1 MPELAFKTLPF
12 SEAIDFFRQKVNLPT
27 ETWRDLQ
34 GGMHSRAFVIAGAQ
48 KNQLLTDIRT
58 AVDKAISDGTTLA
71 EFRKSFDKTVQ
82 KHGWNYNGGKK
93 WRTAVIYNTNLRTAF
108 SAGNWAQSQ
117 KTLKNRPN
125 LRYIAGLS
133 ENPRKSHLEW
143 NGKILPAKHPWWAT
157 HYPPNGW
164 GCKCKVVS
172 VSNREMKRDGL
183 KVSKAPT
190 PANDTTGI
198 DESFDYNP
206 GQSAWGRKVSEK
218 IMSAWKKS
226 GGEFESLTVGNADSF
241 GRPTQI
247 PIDKSVANAD
257 FGIPQTKAGM
267 EKKLNEILGGAE
279 KNFSFESAGFRY
291 DINVN
296 AKTLAD
302 HVDPNRARFLPLLPE
317 ALANPFEV
325 WQSFERSRATGKV
338 VLRQRI
344 IKAVDDGKGKGMF
357 VVVNAIE
364 GKMEAWTLV
373 PIRDLNYMNRQRQ
386 GKLIYGR

>member
-1 MPELAFKTLPF
+1 MPEFAFKKLPF
-12 SEAIDFFRQKVNLPT
+12 TEAIGFFRDKVNLPT

-48 KNQLLTDIRT
+48 KNQLLEDIRS
-58 AVDKAISDGTTLA
+58 AVDKALADGTTLA

-82 KHGWNYNGGKK
+82 KHGWSYNGGKK
-93 WRTAVIYNTNLRTAF
+93 WRTAVIYDTNLRSAY

-117 KTLKNRPN
+117 KTLQSRPY

-133 ENPRKSHLEW
+133 ENPRKSHLVW
-143 NGKILPAKHPWWAT
+143 NGKILPAGHPWWAT

-172 VSNREMKRDGL
+172 VSKREMERDGL

-206 GQSAWGRKVSEK
+206 GQSAWGRKVSQK
-218 IMSAWKKS
+218 IMSGWKQS
-226 GGEFESLTVGNADSF
+226 GGEFESLTVGDAASS
-241 GRPTQI
+241 GRPLAI
-247 PIDKSVANAD
+247 PIDKTNARVD
-257 FGIPQTKAGM
+257 RDIPENVNAMNKRLT
-267 EKKLNEILGGAE
+267 EILDGAE
-279 KNFSFESAGFRY
+279 KNFSFESGGFRY
-291 DINVN
+291 DLNVN
-296 AKTLAD
+296 AETLAE
-302 HVDPNRARFLPLLPE
+302 HIDPNRARFIPLLPE
-317 ALANPFEV
+317 ALENPFEV
-325 WQSFERSRATGKV
+325 WQSFERGPATGKV

-344 IKAVDDGKGKGMF
+344 IKAVDDGKGKGMLI
-357 VVVNAIE
+357 VANAIE
-364 GKMEAWTLV
+364 GRMEAWTLM
-373 PIRDLNYMNRQRQ
+373 PISDLKYLNRQRR